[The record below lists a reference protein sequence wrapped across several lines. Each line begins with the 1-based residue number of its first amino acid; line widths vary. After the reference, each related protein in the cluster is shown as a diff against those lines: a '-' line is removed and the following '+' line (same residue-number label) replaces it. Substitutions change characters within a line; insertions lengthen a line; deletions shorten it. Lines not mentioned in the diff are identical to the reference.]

1 MYGEQYQRSN
11 SAGFMDLGS
20 RWEKA
25 SSGLVNALTKSRRYC
40 PGFPESVW
48 AIARGAIIASS
59 SCPPLEMIPVTASC
73 ELESPER
80 SSRVWPDLIPKR
92 RAKFAPTTAS
102 AESSEEQR
110 PWTCQ
115 PGLVA
120 ATPGLKTPPPFGI
133 DTSCPDPVPSKVVQ
147 KGSLGEDFR

>member
-59 SCPPLEMIPVTASC
+59 SCPPVERIPVTASC

-80 SSRVWPDLIPKR
+80 ISRVWPGLIPKR
-92 RAKFAPTTAS
+92 RARVVPATAS
-102 AESSEEQR
+102 A
-110 PWTCQ
+110 
-115 PGLVA
+115 GLSVKQGHWNFQA
-120 ATPGLKTPPPFGI
+120 
-133 DTSCPDPVPSKVVQ
+133 
-147 KGSLGEDFR
+147 